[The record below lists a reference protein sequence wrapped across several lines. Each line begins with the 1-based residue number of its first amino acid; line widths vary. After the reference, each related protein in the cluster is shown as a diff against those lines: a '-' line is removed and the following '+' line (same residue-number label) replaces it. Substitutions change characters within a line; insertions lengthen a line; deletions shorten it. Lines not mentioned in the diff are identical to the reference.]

1 MPGRSTPSARGLD
14 ASRRPR
20 EVAGLAPSDR
30 ARSRHDPDV
39 AQVISPVER
48 HSVADQVAKKI
59 LDLVRTGNLKP
70 GDQLPTERDLSQM
83 LQVSRPSVR
92 EALRGLQIL
101 GVVKTRQGGG
111 AYISSLDAADL
122 LGPLQ
127 VLITLNA
134 QNVEA
139 LYQARVMID
148 GGIARLAAELLTDAD
163 IARLAAIVTVQK
175 KLLSDPIGFRVSDLE
190 FHRTICRIDRQPV
203 PGPRLA
209 FPLRARHRV
218 PPHRLGPA
226 GRAQAVARR
235 PRRHRQGAR
244 PRATPTAPAAAMETH
259 IRNVHRIDQGGDGE
273 GEVSGKA
280 RIGVIGAGWWAV
292 VNHIP
297 VLKAL
302 PDCEVVAVNRLGAAE
317 LAGGHG
323 EVRDSRRLRGLPRRC
338 WPRCRWTASSSPRRT
353 RSTSS
358 TPRPR
363 WRRAATCW
371 SRSR

>member
-1 MPGRSTPSARGLD
+1 MT
-14 ASRRPR
+14 
-20 EVAGLAPSDR
+20 
-30 ARSRHDPDV
+30 DV
-39 AQVISPVER
+39 APIISPVER

-134 QNVEA
+134 QNIEA

-148 GGIARLAAELLTDAD
+148 GGIARLAAELLTEEDL
-163 IARLAAIVTVQK
+163 ARLAAIVTVQK
-175 KLLSDPIGFRVSDLE
+175 KLVADSDRLPRLRPRVPPH
-190 FHRTICRIDRQPV
+190 HRGSDRQPV

-226 GRAQAVARR
+226 GRAQAVAGR
-235 PRRHRQGAR
+235 PRRDRQGAD
-244 PRATPTAPAAAMETH
+244 RARSRRRAAAMETH
-259 IRNVHRIDQGGDGE
+259 IRNVHDRP
-273 GEVSGKA
+273 K
-280 RIGVIGAGWWAV
+280 
-292 VNHIP
+292 
-297 VLKAL
+297 
-302 PDCEVVAVNRLGAAE
+302 
-317 LAGGHG
+317 
-323 EVRDSRRLRGLPRRC
+323 
-338 WPRCRWTASSSPRRT
+338 TAMGPQ
-353 RSTSS
+353 
-358 TPRPR
+358 
-363 WRRAATCW
+363 A
-371 SRSR
+371 